1 MALDPSIFAALGT
14 RPKSA
19 LEYLQEMAAM
29 EDAGQRRESNRLAL
43 LTQRGQYEDQ
53 MAARD
58 RGNRLREAMQALG
71 PNATLDQRIGVA
83 DSVGDFGAGDALRT
97 RQQAETKAR
106 DESYKARAEIAGKFL
121 SMQRDLAGFVM
132 ANPTRENAALAIQ
145 RMQALA
151 QSLGQEADFAQELS
165 SIAQLQTPDDVKRWA
180 AGHALQAEKLLP
192 QLSTRNLGGTTE
204 TMAADPVTGQVR
216 VTNVAKNTQS
226 PDSAASV
233 AATIRGQNMTDA
245 RAREGLAQA
254 ESQFNRKL
262 AAEGEKPLNDA
273 QSKAL
278 LFGSRMQEA
287 DKVIGGL
294 IAGGTKTP
302 SLIKQGA
309 EAVPGVGPLLG
320 MGANKFIASDEQQ
333 QLEQA
338 QRDFINATLRRESGA
353 VISDSEF
360 ANARQQYFPQPGD
373 APAVIKQKAKNRK
386 LATQGILAEVPE
398 KKRSSLSTNTG
409 GASGSWGDG
418 SGWKIEKAE

>member
-43 LTQRGQYEDQ
+43 LTQRGQYEEQ

-58 RGNRLREAMQALG
+58 RGNRLRQALQG
-71 PNATLDQRIGVA
+71 LGAGATDDQRIGVLESHGEFGQA
-83 DSVGDFGAGDALRT
+83 DTLRKTVLDRQRTQAQVAKDNAAQRSSELESQSKQINLVLQAVSASRDQASYTNAIRFLQASGIDTSNIPPQFDPQAVADFGVMALTAKERVDAQMRA
-97 RQQAETKAR
+97 QAQAE
-106 DESYKARAEIAGKFL
+106 
-121 SMQRDLAGFVM
+121 
-132 ANPTRENAALAIQ
+132 
-145 RMQALA
+145 
-151 QSLGQEADFAQELS
+151 QSRHNKAQEGLT
-165 SIAQLQTPDDVKRWA
+165 A
-180 AGHALQAEKLLP
+180 
-192 QLSTRNLGGTTE
+192 
-204 TMAADPVTGQVR
+204 
-216 VTNVAKNTQS
+216 
-226 PDSAASV
+226 
-233 AATIRGQNMTDA
+233 RGQNMTDA

-287 DKVIGGL
+287 DKTIGKL
-294 IAGGTKTP
+294 VASGTKTP
-302 SLIKQGA
+302 SLIKQAA
-309 EAVPGVGPLLG
+309 ESVPGVGGALG
-320 MGANKFIASDEQQ
+320 MAANATVASDEQQ

-353 VISDSEF
+353 VISEAEF
-360 ANARQQYFPQPGD
+360 DNARRQYFPQVGD
-373 APAVIKQKAKNRK
+373 SNAVIAQKAKNRK